1 MSLNIKNAQ
10 TYRLIRELADATG
23 ESLTQAVTTAVR
35 ERLERVREDFDVED
49 VREVAQQI
57 REALPPGY
65 LDVDHDALL
74 YDDEGLPR

>member
-1 MSLNIKNAQ
+1 VSLNIKNAE

-49 VREVAQQI
+49 VREMAQQI
-57 REALPPGY
+57 REALPRGY
-65 LDVDHDALL
+65 LDLDHDALL
-74 YDDEGLPR
+74 YDDDGLPR